1 VLTWRTVDDGNGMWR
16 KPDFYGPE
24 HGSAFQCA
32 SVVAAYPFR
41 PPYPEAVFDR
51 LGGLL
56 TGTPRVVL
64 DLGCGTGAMA
74 RRLTDIA
81 ERVDALDVSASM
93 VEAGKRLP
101 GGDHPK
107 LRWMVGRA
115 EDAPLDPPYALVTAA
130 ASLHW
135 MDWPVVLPRLARVLT
150 SDGVL
155 VIIDDAQEP
164 PPWQADLVRIILQH
178 TTNPTLD
185 LTYDWIAEIERQGWF
200 RLIGRERTPAVPFR
214 QSVEAYV
221 ESFHGRASFARER
234 MGASN
239 AAAFDAAVRALV
251 TGHQVGDVE
260 LHVFANITWGRPL
273 PSRDR

>member
-1 VLTWRTVDDGNGMWR
+1 
-16 KPDFYGPE
+16 
-24 HGSAFQCA
+24 
-32 SVVAAYPFR
+32 
-41 PPYPEAVFDR
+41 VFDR
-51 LGGLL
+51 LGRLL
-56 TGTPRVVL
+56 TATPRVVL

-101 GGDHPK
+101 GGDDPR

-135 MDWPVVLPRLARVLT
+135 MDWPVVLPRLAQVLT
-150 SDGVL
+150 SDGIL
-155 VIIDDAQEP
+155 VIIDDGQEP

-185 LTYDWIAEIERQGWF
+185 LTYDWIADLERQGWF
-200 RLIGRERTPAVPFR
+200 RPIGRERTPAVPFR

-221 ESFHGRASFARER
+221 ESFHGRASFAREH
-234 MGASN
+234 MGARN
-239 AAAFDAAVRALV
+239 AATFDAAVRALV
-251 TGHQVGDVE
+251 TGHKADEVQ
-260 LHVFANITWGRPL
+260 LQVFANIIWGRPL
-273 PSRDR
+273 LPRER